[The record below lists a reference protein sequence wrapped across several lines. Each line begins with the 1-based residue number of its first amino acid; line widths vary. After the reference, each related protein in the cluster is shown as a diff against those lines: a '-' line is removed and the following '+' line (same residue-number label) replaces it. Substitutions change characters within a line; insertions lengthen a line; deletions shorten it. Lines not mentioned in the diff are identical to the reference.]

1 MLHVSERKK
10 LYAFLARLFSYPD
23 QELAAVLQ
31 GDKAAEIARLLPD
44 APAPPA
50 LGSSTVEL
58 EVAYTDL
65 FINRLGG
72 APAPPYGS
80 VYLEGDQR
88 LMGQTSRL
96 VAEAYRAEGLS
107 LEGSGEPPD
116 FLPTELEFL
125 YYLVEQEEQALGR
138 RDLAAARTAVE
149 KQASFYR
156 TLLHPWMPAF
166 CDRLEADEQTHSLY
180 RWGAGLLR
188 AFCRQEQEWLAKVV
202 CIGRER
208 RI

>member
-1 MLHVSERKK
+1 MLHVSERKR
-10 LYAFLARLFSYPD
+10 LYAFLARIFSYPD
-23 QELAAVLQ
+23 RELTAALQE
-31 GDKAAEIARLLPD
+31 GEAAEVGSLLLT

-50 LGSSTVEL
+50 TLSSTVEL

-80 VYLEGDQR
+80 VYLERDER
-88 LMGQTSRL
+88 LMGKTSL
-96 VAEAYRAEGLS
+96 HVAAAYRAEGLS

-138 RDLAAARTAVE
+138 RDLPAARMAVE
-149 KQASFYR
+149 HQASFCR

-166 CDRLEADEQTHSLY
+166 CGRIETDEQTHPLY
-180 RWGAGLLR
+180 RWAAGLLR
-188 AFCRQEQEWLAKVV
+188 EFCRQEREWL
-202 CIGRER
+202 ER
-208 RI
+208 VA

>member
-1 MLHVSERKK
+1 MLHVSERKR
-10 LYAFLARLFSYPD
+10 LYAFLARIFSYPD
-23 QELAAVLQ
+23 RELTAALQE
-31 GDKAAEIARLLPD
+31 GEAAEVGSLLLTT
-44 APAPPA
+44 PAPPA
-50 LGSSTVEL
+50 TLSSTVEL

-80 VYLEGDQR
+80 VYLERDER
-88 LMGQTSRL
+88 LMGQTSL
-96 VAEAYRAEGLS
+96 HVAAAYRAEGLS

-138 RDLAAARTAVE
+138 RDLAAARKAVE
-149 KQASFYR
+149 HQTGFCR

-166 CDRLEADEQTHSLY
+166 CDRIETDGQTHPLY
-180 RWGAGLLR
+180 RWAAGLLR
-188 AFCRQEQEWLAKVV
+188 EFCRSERAWLAKVV
-202 CIGRER
+202 
-208 RI
+208 

>member
-1 MLHVSERKK
+1 MLHVSERKQ
-10 LYAFLARLFSYPD
+10 LYAFFARIFSYPD
-23 QELAAVLQ
+23 QELTAKLRQ
-31 GDKAAEIARLLPD
+31 SEAAEAGRLLPA

-50 LGSSTVEL
+50 IDASTVEL

-80 VYLEGDQR
+80 VYLERDER
-88 LMGQTSRL
+88 LMGQSTL
-96 VAEAYRAEGLS
+96 HVAEAYRSEGLS

-149 KQASFYR
+149 RQATFCR

-166 CDRLEADEQTHSLY
+166 CDRIEADSQAHPLY
-180 RWGAGLLR
+180 RWAAGLLR
-188 AFCRQEQEWLAKVV
+188 EFCRQEREWLERVV
-202 CIGRER
+202 
-208 RI
+208 

>member
-23 QELAAVLQ
+23 RELAVALQ
-31 GDKAAEIARLLPD
+31 SDEAAEMARLLPEV
-44 APAPPA
+44 PAPPVP
-50 LGSSTVEL
+50 GSSTVEL

-72 APAPPYGS
+72 TPAPPYGS
-80 VYLEGDQR
+80 VYLERDER
-88 LMGQTSRL
+88 LMGQTTL
-96 VAEAYRAEGLS
+96 HVAEAYRSEGLS

-125 YYLVEQEEQALGR
+125 YYLVEQEEQALSR

-149 KQASFYR
+149 HQASFCC
-156 TLLHPWMPAF
+156 TLFHPWVHLF
-166 CDRLEADEQTHSLY
+166 CRRIEQEAGSHPLY
-180 RWGAGLLR
+180 RWGAQLLDG
-188 AFCRQEQEWLAKVV
+188 FCLQEQEWL
-202 CIGRER
+202 ER
-208 RI
+208 VA

>member
-1 MLHVSERKK
+1 MLHVSERKQ
-10 LYAFLARLFSYPD
+10 LYAFFVRLFSYPD
-23 QELAAVLQ
+23 QELTDSLQ
-31 GDKAAEIARLLPD
+31 QGEAAEIGGLLPA

-50 LGSSTVEL
+50 IDTSTVEL

-80 VYLEGDQR
+80 VYLEQDEC
-88 LMGQTSRL
+88 LMGPSTLQ
-96 VAEAYRAEGLS
+96 VAEAYRSEGLS

-125 YYLVEQEEQALGR
+125 YYLVEQEEEALSR
-138 RDLAAARTAVE
+138 RDLATARTAVE
-149 KQASFYR
+149 HQASFCR

-166 CDRLEADEQTHSLY
+166 CGRLEADGHAHPLY
-180 RWGAGLLR
+180 RWAAGLLR
-188 AFCRQEQEWLAKVV
+188 TFCRQEQEWLEKVA
-202 CIGRER
+202 
-208 RI
+208 

>member
-1 MLHVSERKK
+1 MMLHVSERKQ

-23 QELAAVLQ
+23 RELTAKLRQ
-31 GDKAAEIARLLPD
+31 NEAAEIGRLLP
-44 APAPPA
+44 AASAPPA
-50 LGSSTVEL
+50 IDASTVEL

-80 VYLEGDQR
+80 VYLERDER
-88 LMGQTSRL
+88 LMGQTTL
-96 VAEAYRAEGLS
+96 HVAAAYRAEGLS

-125 YYLVEQEEQALGR
+125 YYLVEQEEQALSR

-149 KQASFYR
+149 HQASFCR

-166 CDRLEADEQTHSLY
+166 CDRLEADGQTHPLY
-180 RWGAGLLR
+180 RWAAGLLR
-188 AFCRQEQEWLAKVV
+188 EFCRQEQEWLA
-202 CIGRER
+202 RAA
-208 RI
+208 